1 MKRNTLTA
9 LLVGLLLPICGIARA
24 QGPVAGQRYQIPA
37 GYESYGAGTLIN
49 YGGFNYVIQG
59 DGTMLLAQQT
69 GDTSTDPGPPA
80 SQPYQVP
87 AGYESYAAGTL
98 ISYGGFNY
106 VIQSDGTMLL
116 QQDGDSSVAVD
127 YTDGPVPDQPYQI
140 PADFA
145 GSAPGSVI
153 SYGGS
158 SYAIQ
163 SDGTMLLQQPGG
175 FGYSSFYS
183 QPGTSGSNWTPGVSN
198 NSSNFPPG
206 VVTNG
211 RPGPTFRPG
220 GQTLQPGNRP
230 GGVGYRPG
238 PANTGYRPGPANTG
252 YRPGPANTG
261 YRPGPANTG
270 YRPGPVNTGYRPGP
284 ANTGYRPM
292 PGNTVSR
299 PGPVN
304 RPTSP
309 GYHPGPSSRPSN
321 GGFRPS
327 GGGFRPSGG
336 GSRPSGGSFRSPS
349 MGRRR

>member
-1 MKRNTLTA
+1 MKRNTLMA
-9 LLVGLLLPICGIARA
+9 LLVGFLLPICGIARA
-24 QGPVAGQRYQIPA
+24 QGPVAGQPYQIPA
-37 GYESYGAGTLIN
+37 GYESYGAGTLIS
-49 YGGFNYVIQG
+49 YGGSNYVIQG

-69 GDTSTDPGPPA
+69 GDASTDPGPSA
-80 SQPYQVP
+80 GQPYQVP
-87 AGYESYAAGTL
+87 AGYETYGAGTL
-98 ISYGGFNY
+98 ISYGGLNY
-106 VIQSDGTMLL
+106 VIQSDSTMLL

-127 YTDGPVPDQPYQI
+127 YTAGPVPDQPYQI

-145 GSAPGSVI
+145 GSAPGTVI

-163 SDGTMLLQQPGG
+163 SDGTMLVQQPGG
-175 FGYSSFYS
+175 FAYNSFYS

-211 RPGPTFRPG
+211 RPRPTFRPG
-220 GQTLQPGNRP
+220 GQPLQPGNRP

-238 PANTGYRPGPANTG
+238 PVNTGYRPGPV
-252 YRPGPANTG
+252 NTG

-292 PGNTVSR
+292 PGNTVYR

-304 RPTSP
+304 RPTNP
-309 GYHPGPSSRPSN
+309 GYRSGPSSRPSN

-336 GSRPSGGSFRSPS
+336 GFRSPS
-349 MGRRR
+349 VGRRR

>member
-1 MKRNTLTA
+1 MKKNTLMA

-24 QGPVAGQRYQIPA
+24 QGPVAGQPYQVPA
-37 GYESYGAGTLIN
+37 GYESYGAGTLIS

-69 GDTSTDPGPPA
+69 GDTSTDPGP
-80 SQPYQVP
+80 SVDQPYQVP
-87 AGYESYAAGTL
+87 TGYESYGAGTS
-98 ISYGGFNY
+98 INYGGFNY

-127 YTDGPVPDQPYQI
+127 YTSGPVPDQPYQI
-140 PADFA
+140 PADYA
-145 GSAPGSVI
+145 GSAPGTVI

-163 SDGTMLLQQPGG
+163 SDGTMLLQQPAG
-175 FGYSSFYS
+175 FAYNSFYS
-183 QPGTSGSNWTPGVSN
+183 QPGTSGSNWTPGVAT
-198 NSSNFPPG
+198 NSSNFRPG

-220 GQTLQPGNRP
+220 GQTLQPGYRP
-230 GGVGYRPG
+230 GGV
-238 PANTGYRPGPANTG
+238 
-252 YRPGPANTG
+252 
-261 YRPGPANTG
+261 
-270 YRPGPVNTGYRPGP
+270 GYRPGP

-292 PGNTVSR
+292 PGNTVYRPGPANTGYRPMPGNTVYRPGPASTGYRPMPGHTVYR

-304 RPTSP
+304 RPTNP
-309 GYHPGPSSRPSN
+309 GYRPGPISRPSN

-336 GSRPSGGSFRSPS
+336 GFRPSGGGFRSPS